1 MTSRK
6 RPLPPRVPES
16 LVARR
21 VLVLAPHYDD
31 EVLGCGGLILQL
43 AAGGARVVCAFMS
56 DGSGGA
62 EGPPE
67 GFTREQYSKR
77 RRGEADKAAKVLG
90 IDSVE
95 HLGSRHGLSDGALTS
110 SLDQLTSHIEA
121 LLQEH
126 EPDLLLAPSPLEV
139 TADHQ
144 ATFRA
149 LHEAL
154 INRRRG
160 RTDGGEPL
168 SSQDDDSSPGD
179 LALRVLCY
187 EVNHPFYPD
196 LLVDVTAELEGV
208 ADAMSRY
215 RSQLERHD
223 YMGACRGLRRYR
235 ALTVPDP
242 CRYAEAYC
250 QLTASDFT
258 TRSPAQ
264 LVAYLGGAPSLVE
277 VPSPRRVSIVV
288 RTYNRPRRL
297 AEALDSL
304 AQSTYRNV
312 EVVLVNDGGR
322 RPEVA
327 EDFPFPLR
335 RVDLAANR
343 GRAAAAQAGVE
354 AATGDCVGFLD
365 DDDLLAPEHLES
377 LTAMLSGDVDVAYS
391 DATVVCY
398 EPTANGWRESGRRLP
413 YSRDFDR
420 EILLLDNYI
429 PFHTVLMTREAL
441 ERAGAFDLQLPIF
454 EDWDLLIRLSRSS
467 SFVHLARTTCEYRH
481 FLDGAADGP
490 SGGHALGGA
499 ASARSDFEALK
510 AKVLTKHAADLGPD
524 ALAGAVTRM
533 RRQAVLAGDAA
544 RAQILKRQQDLER
557 LQAREQ
563 ELESS
568 HGERGAEIARL
579 QAREQ
584 ELESSHGELGAEVER
599 LQAREQELESSHG
612 ELGAEVERLQAR
624 EQELESSHGEL
635 GAEVERLQAREQEL
649 ESSHGELGAEVERL
663 QAREQE
669 LESSHGELGAE
680 VERLQ
685 AREQELESSHGEL
698 GAEVERL
705 QAREQELESSH
716 GELGAE
722 VERLQAREQ
731 ELESSHG
738 ELGAEVE
745 RLQAREQEL
754 ESSHGELG
762 AEVERLQVRE
772 RKLESSHGELG
783 AEVERLQAREQ
794 ELESS
799 HGELGA
805 EVERLQ
811 AREQEL
817 ESSHGEL
824 GAEVE
829 RLQAREQEL
838 ESSHGELGAEVER
851 LQAREQELESSHG
864 ETWRRGGAVA
874 GSRAGSWSRR
884 MVNLA
889 PRWSGCRPVSRSW
902 SRRMVN
908 LAPRWSGCRFASG
921 SWSRR
926 MVNLAPRWSGC
937 RFASGSWNR
946 RIGNAA
952 PRWSGCR
959 FASGSWCRRIGSAKS
974 KS

>member
-6 RPLPPRVPES
+6 RPLPPTATES
-16 LVARR
+16 LAARR

-56 DGSGGA
+56 DGSGGV

-77 RRGEADKAAKVLG
+77 RRREADEAAKVLG
-90 IDSVE
+90 IDGVE
-95 HLGSRHGLSDGALTS
+95 HLGSRHGLRDGALTS
-110 SLDQLTSHIEA
+110 SVDQLTSHIED

-126 EPDLLLAPSPLEV
+126 EPDVLLAPSPLEV
-139 TADHQ
+139 TSDHQ

-160 RTDGGEPL
+160 RTEGGEPL
-168 SSQDDDSSPGD
+168 PGQDDDSSPGD

-208 ADAMSRY
+208 ADAMSHY
-215 RSQLERHD
+215 RSQLERRD
-223 YMGACRGLRRYR
+223 YMASCRGLRRFR
-235 ALTVPDP
+235 SLTVPDP

-264 LVAYLGGAPSLVE
+264 LIAFLGGAPSLVE
-277 VPSPRRVSIVV
+277 VSSPRRVSIVV

-312 EVVLVNDGGR
+312 EVVVVNDGGR

-377 LTAMLSGDVDVAYS
+377 LTAMLSGDVEVAYS

-398 EPTANGWRESGRRLP
+398 EPSASGWRESSRRLP

-420 EILLLDNYI
+420 DILLLDNYI

-441 ERAGAFDLQLPIF
+441 ERAGPFDLQLPIF

-499 ASARSDFEALK
+499 ASARPDFEALK
-510 AKVLTKHAADLGPD
+510 AKVLSKHAADLGPD

-533 RRQAVLAGDAA
+533 RRQAVLAGEAA
-544 RAQILKRQQDLER
+544 RAQIRERQRDLER
-557 LQAREQ
+557 VGAEIERLRARERA
-563 ELESS
+563 LESS
-568 HGERGAEIARL
+568 HGERGAEI
-579 QAREQ
+579 
-584 ELESSHGELGAEVER
+584 
-599 LQAREQELESSHG
+599 
-612 ELGAEVERLQAR
+612 
-624 EQELESSHGEL
+624 
-635 GAEVERLQAREQEL
+635 
-649 ESSHGELGAEVERL
+649 
-663 QAREQE
+663 
-669 LESSHGELGAE
+669 
-680 VERLQ
+680 
-685 AREQELESSHGEL
+685 
-698 GAEVERL
+698 
-705 QAREQELESSH
+705 
-716 GELGAE
+716 
-722 VERLQAREQ
+722 
-731 ELESSHG
+731 
-738 ELGAEVE
+738 
-745 RLQAREQEL
+745 
-754 ESSHGELG
+754 
-762 AEVERLQVRE
+762 ERLQVRE
-772 RKLESSHGELG
+772 RALESSHGERG
-783 AEVERLQAREQ
+783 AEIERLQVRERA
-794 ELESS
+794 LESS
-799 HGELGA
+799 HGERGA
-805 EVERLQ
+805 EIERLQ
-811 AREQEL
+811 VRERDLQ
-817 ESSHGEL
+817 
-824 GAEVE
+824 AEIEAMKATRAWRLRE
-829 RLQAREQEL
+829 RLQSL
-838 ESSHGELGAEVER
+838 
-851 LQAREQELESSHG
+851 
-864 ETWRRGGAVA
+864 GGA
-874 GSRAGSWSRR
+874 GD
-884 MVNLA
+884 
-889 PRWSGCRPVSRSW
+889 
-902 SRRMVN
+902 
-908 LAPRWSGCRFASG
+908 
-921 SWSRR
+921 
-926 MVNLAPRWSGC
+926 
-937 RFASGSWNR
+937 
-946 RIGNAA
+946 
-952 PRWSGCR
+952 
-959 FASGSWCRRIGSAKS
+959 
-974 KS
+974 